1 MKILLDTN
9 ILFSALLRP
18 GSVPAR
24 VLLHVAEHHTLV
36 LCEKNLSELR
46 EIVRR
51 KASNLLSDTEV
62 LIAEL
67 PFELVPAPENSQ
79 KLIRDPKDAPI
90 LNAAI
95 LADVDYIVSG
105 DKDFLSMD
113 MEHPKC
119 ITAAQYLELFAEE

>member
-1 MKILLDTN
+1 MKVLTDTN

-18 GSVPAR
+18 GSVPER
-24 VLLHVAEHHTLV
+24 VLLHAAEHHTLV
-36 LCEKNLSELR
+36 LCERNLVELR
-46 EIVRR
+46 EIIRR
-51 KASNLLSDTEV
+51 KAPALLPDMDV

-67 PFELVPAPENSQ
+67 PFELVPAPESPQ

-95 LADVDYIVSG
+95 LAGVDYIVSG
-105 DKDFLSMD
+105 DKHFLSLD

-119 ITAAQYLELFAEE
+119 ITAAAYRELFMEE